1 MLWLASSYYSR
12 KKMAFHATLQEAQ
25 LLNPPGLRLGGYNKE
40 KRSLKIEKKNA
51 QKPKPLRIHYDMNTV
66 TVSSVSSCQ
75 EGLWTVHLF
84 TFLQSCIT
92 LVTYHCI
99 TRVPRPRPHLVIFG
113 DRIIFARMRLRV
125 SQIQMSSSVFN
136 ANVWLC
142 WTSRPLHHQ
151 QSSSANKIRIANC
164 STIPNLSSVLSCI
177 KIGIGR
183 QSI

>member
-40 KRSLKIEKKNA
+40 KRSLKIKKKKRT
-51 QKPKPLRIHYDMNTV
+51 KPKPLRIHYDMNTV

-125 SQIQMSSSVFN
+125 SQIQMSSPRSLTPMSDYVE
-136 ANVWLC
+136 
-142 WTSRPLHHQ
+142 RPVPCTTNNPPLPIKFASPIAQ
-151 QSSSANKIRIANC
+151 QFQICRPCCPASK
-164 STIPNLSSVLSCI
+164 LE
-177 KIGIGR
+177 
-183 QSI
+183 